1 MYLGVSVIGKENK
14 EREVEAYRWHA
25 WAEVIGK
32 YNSMT
37 GEPDSYGDI
46 MIWKMDSEYHAL
58 SQRDRLSSG
67 WHAAYVADTVEDVLG
82 LFVKDFA

>member
-1 MYLGVSVIGKENK
+1 VLALSAKKTKSVKWRLN
-14 EREVEAYRWHA
+14 A

-67 WHAAYVADTVEDVLG
+67 WHAAYVADTVDDVLG
-82 LFVKDFA
+82 RFVKDFA